1 MSIITKKK
9 TTGTFLASLDSLPK
23 NTIYCQKNTVSKFTV
38 FVRET
43 QNLTPD
49 QFCEELLI
57 MKKQDEEEYINT
69 LYTIL
74 QDFIDNMNTKIS
86 ANSIKTNFAYLRTF
100 LYYLGVRTNQ
110 QDVKMMLKF
119 PKVIHEEK
127 YPLKIEE
134 LRKIIDHFT
143 RYPMIKA
150 CFQAQASSG
159 MRIGEV
165 LAVRKRDLVFKER
178 IHIYIKASGS
188 KNLRG
193 RTVILSKET
202 QETMKT
208 YLDDLKDDDLVFY
221 RGITENEKAREINAL
236 RNLRVCLDRLGLDMK
251 YESGK
256 YKISSHSLR
265 AFFFTQAV
273 RKHGENYAHRMT
285 GHSGYL
291 MQYDRMN
298 NDEKLQM
305 YLELESDLAIY
316 ATTKADLEIE
326 RLKIQQSNENKELR
340 EEMETLKIQLANQG
354 MEIIKQL
361 EQQGKIIKN

>member
-9 TTGTFLASLDSLPK
+9 TTETFLASLDNLPR
-23 NTIYCQKNTVSKFTV
+23 NTIHCQKNTVKKFTI
-38 FVRET
+38 FLKET

-69 LYTIL
+69 LFSVL
-74 QDFIDNMNTKIS
+74 QEFIDDMNSKIS
-86 ANSIKTNFAYLRTF
+86 ANSVKTNFAYLRTY
-100 LYYLGVRTNQ
+100 LYYLGIRTNP
-110 QDVKMMLKF
+110 QDIKMMLKF
-119 PKVIHEEK
+119 AKVSHEEK
-127 YPLKIEE
+127 YPLSIKE
-134 LRKIIDHFT
+134 LRMIVDNFT
-143 RYPMIKA
+143 RYPVIRA
-150 CFQAQASSG
+150 CWLAQASSG

-178 IHIYIKASGS
+178 IQVYIKATGS

-193 RTVILSKET
+193 RTVFLSKET
-202 QETMKT
+202 QEAIQV

-221 RGITENEKAREINAL
+221 QGVTGSEKSRQINAI

-251 YESGK
+251 YENGK

-285 GHSGYL
+285 GHTGYL
-291 MQYDRMN
+291 MQYDRMT
-298 NDEKLQM
+298 DEEKLQM
-305 YLELESDLAIY
+305 YIELEPDLSIY
-316 ATTKADLEIE
+316 DLTKANLEIE
-326 RLKIQQSNENKELR
+326 RLKTLQTKENKELK
-340 EEMETLKIQLANQG
+340 EQLDELKLQLA
-354 MEIIKQL
+354 
-361 EQQGKIIKN
+361 QQGLDIVKKLKDEEKIE

>member
-1 MSIITKKK
+1 LSIITKKK

-74 QDFIDNMNTKIS
+74 QDFIDDMNTKIS

-119 PKVIHEEK
+119 PKVSHEEK

-208 YLDDLKDDDLVFY
+208 YLDDLNDDDLVFY
-221 RGITENEKAREINAL
+221 RGVTENEKARQINAL
-236 RNLRVCLDRLGLDMK
+236 RNLRVCLDRLNLDMK
-251 YESGK
+251 YENGK

-265 AFFFTQAV
+265 SFFFTQAV

-298 NDEKLQM
+298 DEEKLKM
-305 YLELESDLAIY
+305 YLELEPDLSIY

-326 RLKIQQSNENKELR
+326 RLKILQTKENKNLKEELD
-340 EEMETLKIQLANQG
+340 ELKHQLAQQG
-354 MEIIKQL
+354 MDILKQL
-361 EQQGKIIKN
+361 QDQKKIL